1 MSFKEIENWLK
12 VINKYKEKDKI
23 KTNYVFAIIGNK
35 KDLLES
41 NKNLRKSIIDGG
53 KNLAILNNAAF
64 CSTTAKEDI
73 DIKNIIDIACKKL
86 FNSD

>member
-12 VINKYKEKDKI
+12 VINKIKEKDKA

-35 KDLLES
+35 KDLIES
-41 NKNLRKSIIDGG
+41 NKSLKTSIMDGG

-64 CSTTAKEDI
+64 CSTTAKEDK
-73 DIKNIIDIACKKL
+73 DIKNIIDIAYKKL
-86 FNSD
+86 LEFN